1 MPNFNTSVKY
11 FSLKNSINDMA
22 DENFPWVIKKL
33 YVDDTLAFIRRNS
46 TWCGTRTFVLKVAAN
61 ETNIIAAKNL
71 LSPTCS
77 SCLTLS

>member
-1 MPNFNTSVKY
+1 
-11 FSLKNSINDMA
+11 MA